1 MRPTACLLILATA
14 ALLPAAMTADAQ
26 VRLKEIGDEV
36 GVGRNLSGEECK
48 LRLTERLTA
57 ANVPIERFAL
67 FCGTWRQPSALA
79 QSFRGSDRFNPVA
92 FIADSNWSRAYLQR
106 LADCDAPQ
114 PGAVLSGTPAAFR
127 TCRHRDV
134 GFPVVAFTTRFEGT
148 IWTMETLPTNLAVAE
163 RAIAVMSGKE
173 PPGEA
178 REGSRTALIRSWETI
193 HKTDAARI
201 TASDAHVVSELREL
215 GLSQVYARR
224 LGDAEKTFR
233 QLLDA
238 WGRLIGN
245 DHPSLGR
252 IYGDLG
258 LTYYLMGRFED
269 SERVLEEASKRA
281 RLSPRADDEGLVL
294 TYRGGL
300 ALRMGDKEAA
310 LSLVRQG
317 LQVRRDRKLNA
328 RSLGQSVLFELEA
341 LNSLGRYEEAVTAG
355 EETLRLLIPG
365 FGRAHPLIGN
375 AHVAL
380 GIAKLRLGR
389 LPEARAEMEK
399 AVALRERLFGDGVR
413 LGQALL
419 ELARVVREE
428 ADATA
433 AYPIIERAIAVTAKE
448 SSGGLG
454 ITSEQAGMAIA
465 TLLKA
470 AAETPG
476 QAPRAL
482 ELAAIVAQQ
491 PDAGVTSD
499 AINKMAARLEAGDA
513 ATGSAARALQDANKR
528 EIEIRTRLARL
539 QSPEQGETRDAGG
552 ERQLQAELE
561 KAVAEVAN
569 AEQRLQ
575 ASFPRYASL
584 VATRPAMPA
593 ELGKLLKANEALV
606 QILPTRWGTYTIVI
620 RASGKVTVGASASRD
635 QAIEEQVAKLRAGLD
650 WQGGRER
657 QFDLALAHR
666 LYTDLFGGV
675 QAALAGATKL
685 IVVPSGALQ
694 SLPLGVL
701 LSDPPKGAGYAGQ
714 PWLAR
719 RHAVAVAT
727 SLRAFAELRR
737 AGAKPPAPEPY
748 IGIGDPSFAGAA
760 GDQRGLGEV
769 LGACRMDEGID
780 PAALRKLPR
789 LAETAEEV
797 QAVARALG
805 AQAAAVI
812 IGAKA
817 TEAAVTTTDLSRYR
831 VVHFATHGLLAG
843 EARCLNEPAL
853 ALAPPARRVG
863 RVDGLLDAS
872 EVANLRLDA
881 DWVVLSACNTAG
893 PGGELAGEALSGL
906 ARAFFYAGAR
916 AVLASHWPVFSKPTT
931 ALMTRTFEA
940 YASKREAGRAAAL
953 REGMLTLMDQP
964 ATAHPAV
971 WAPFVVV
978 ADG

>member
-1 MRPTACLLILATA
+1 MRPTACLPILAALVLA
-14 ALLPAAMTADAQ
+14 ASANAQ
-26 VRLKEIGDEV
+26 VKLKEIGDEA

-48 LRLTERLTA
+48 LRLTERLTV
-57 ANVPIERFAL
+57 ANVPIERFGL

-79 QSFRGSDRFNPVA
+79 QSFRGSDRFNPMA
-92 FIADSNWSRAYLQR
+92 FIVDGNWARAYQQR
-106 LADCDAPQ
+106 LADCDPAQ
-114 PGAVLSGTPAAFR
+114 PGTVLSGNPAAFR
-127 TCRHRDV
+127 TCRNRDL
-134 GFPVVAFTTRFEGT
+134 GFPVVAFTTRFEGN

-163 RAIAVMSGKE
+163 RAIAVMSGKQ
-173 PPGEA
+173 PPSEA

-193 HKTDAARI
+193 HKTEAARI
-201 TASDAHVVSELREL
+201 TASDANAVLELREL

-258 LTYYLMGRFED
+258 LTYYLMNRLED
-269 SERVLEEASKRA
+269 SERVLVEASKRA

-300 ALRMGDKEAA
+300 ALRTGDKEAA
-310 LSLVRQG
+310 LALVREG

-328 RSLGQSVLFELEA
+328 RALGQSVLFELEA
-341 LNSLGRYEEAVTAG
+341 LNALGRYEEAVTAG

-365 FGRAHPLIGN
+365 YGNAHPLVGN
-375 AHVAL
+375 THVAL

-389 LPEARAEMEK
+389 LAEARAEMER
-399 AVALRERLFGDGVR
+399 AVALREKLFGDGSR
-413 LGQALL
+413 LGQSLL

-428 ADATA
+428 RGAAA
-433 AYPIIERAIAVTAKE
+433 AYPIIDRAIAVTAKE
-448 SSGGLG
+448 SPGGLG
-454 ITSEQAGMAIA
+454 ITVEQAGMAIA

-470 AAETPG
+470 SAEAPG
-476 QAPRAL
+476 QTPHAL

-491 PDAGVTSD
+491 PGAGVTSD
-499 AINKMAARLEAGDA
+499 AINKMAARLEASDA
-513 ATGSAARALQDANKR
+513 ATGNAARALQDAIKR

-539 QSPEQGETRDAGG
+539 QNPEQDEKRDTVR
-552 ERQLQAELE
+552 EKQLQGELE
-561 KAVAEVAN
+561 KAVAQVAN

-575 ASFPRYASL
+575 AGFPRYAAL
-584 VATRPAMPA
+584 VATQPAQPA
-593 ELGKLLKANEALV
+593 ELGQLLKPDEALV
-606 QILPTRWGTYTIVI
+606 QILPTRFGTYTIVI
-620 RASGKVTVGASASRD
+620 RAGGKVTVGASPSRD
-635 QAIEEQVAKLRAGLD
+635 QAIEEQVAQLRAGLD

-657 QFDLALAHR
+657 PFDLALAHR
-666 LYTDLFGGV
+666 LYKDLFGSV
-675 QAALAGATKL
+675 QPALAGATRL
-685 IVVPSGALQ
+685 IVVPGGALQ
-694 SLPLGVL
+694 SLPPGVL
-701 LSDPPKGAGYAGQ
+701 LTEPSKGTGYAGQ

-719 RHAVAVAT
+719 RHVISVAT
-727 SLRAFAELRR
+727 SLRSFAQLRR

-769 LGACRMDEGID
+769 LAACRMDEGID
-780 PAALRKLPR
+780 AAVLRKLPR
-789 LAETAEEV
+789 LPETRDEV

-805 AQAAAVI
+805 AQSTATI
-812 IGAKA
+812 TGAKA
-817 TEAAVTTTDLSRYR
+817 TEAAIVTTDLSRYR

-853 ALAPPARRVG
+853 ALAPPERRVG
-863 RVDGLLDAS
+863 RVDGLLEAS

-893 PGGELAGEALSGL
+893 PGGDLAGEALSGL

-931 ALMTRTFEA
+931 ALMARTFDA
-940 YASKREAGRAAAL
+940 YAGKREAGRAAAL
-953 REGMLTLMDQP
+953 RAGMLTLMDQP

-971 WAPFVVV
+971 WAAFVVV
-978 ADG
+978 ADS